1 MKSHSVE
8 NIPAVK
14 RLSDFFI
21 QHNIAL
27 PSTIKTDI
35 ESVLEGIERLDGE
48 VKQKEQLLVQKEKEL
63 VRLKSITDNSS
74 KVARDI
80 ISESKSNLD
89 QAVSLHKS
97 GNFSEALKYTDLALY
112 NIGDINNFGV
122 KTVEQA
128 NKLYLERLGQYK
140 DSATKRDYFYN
151 QGVINGVNAFSWVK
165 DNPTRD
171 FYSFFRDTLKVSD
184 KSPEN
189 VNLIQNRLYKNLP
202 KYLEEAHRANSFYS
216 EYNKYYD
223 AMTKLQQVINIYNIK
238 AASSKGLED
247 YEDALKSCEIALEID
262 PKNLTL
268 SNLKSAV
275 LQEKQVVEAKK
286 LEEEQLLVSQTQE
299 IEKLKELLAR
309 KEVETQKQNKLL
321 TQKELE
327 KQELIAQ
334 KEKEKKE
341 LLTQKGNELASK
353 EKVLIDQ
360 HTKETGA
367 LKALLAQ
374 KELEHQ
380 ELLARKDKEV
390 KELEKVKN
398 ELLKKELFDI
408 LPQVY
413 PSAKDSGYN
422 KPFAEWDTSWWGKK
436 VIDAGNFEEI
446 KRYLPELREK
456 AARIKEEN
464 LKKQAK
470 VLENTK
476 KLEEE
481 NLKKEELLGNKDK
494 LLSDKEQ
501 EIAKVKELLSIKE
514 VETKEQNKL
523 LTQKELEKQELIVQ
537 KEKEKKELL
546 VLKEKQAKELEN
558 AKRLQEENIKKEQLL
573 SNQNKL
579 LSDKEQEIAKVKE
592 LLSIKESETEELLA
606 RKELEKQELLIQK
619 EREKEELLAQRDKEL
634 QELEKVNNDVLI
646 KEFIEILP
654 QRYPDLYPK
663 NFAEWP
669 HDIWGKQVVDGNDI
683 EAIKHYLPIY
693 RKEVIENLNQLILTE
708 RAKIEELLVE
718 KANVQQKLIDKDNLL
733 SDQTEDIERI
743 NVLLE
748 TKGIIIQRLEQE
760 KEILQTRH
768 DILDMKM
775 QLTVKEFTVR
785 EREKDKALL
794 EKDTELKKLAESS
807 KLLADYQE
815 EMLKFKELCAIKD
828 AEIREKDELL
838 NQKELEKQELL
849 VQKEIEKGVLVDD
862 LQEKLHF
869 KDSEILG
876 LQMMVNDMNL
886 AGEYHIVELND

>member
-1 MKSHSVE
+1 MKKHESKY
-8 NIPAVK
+8 NPAVK
-14 RLSDFFI
+14 ELSDYI
-21 QHNIAL
+21 H
-27 PSTIKTDI
+27 
-35 ESVLEGIERLDGE
+35 EGINDGGIRPDVLARITRVLDGVE
-48 VKQKEQLLVQKEKEL
+48 RMDEMISQKEQLLVQKEKEL

-74 KVARDI
+74 KAARDI
-80 ISESKSNLD
+80 ISESKGNLD

-97 GNFSEALKYTDLALY
+97 GKFSEALKYSDIALY
-112 NIGDINNFGV
+112 NIGDIDNLGL
-122 KTVEQA
+122 KTIAQA
-128 NKLYLERLGQYK
+128 NKLYLERKQQHV
-140 DSATKRDYFYN
+140 DSASKRDYLYN
-151 QGVINGVNAFSWVK
+151 SSVVNGVNAFSWVK
-165 DNPTRD
+165 SNPTRD
-171 FYSFFRDTLKVSD
+171 FYTFFREALNIPDKEQ
-184 KSPEN
+184 KSPDN
-189 VNLIQNRLYKNLP
+189 VRIIKKLYELLP
-202 KYLEEAHRANSFYS
+202 LYVEEAQRTNYFYN

-223 AMTKLQQVINIYNIK
+223 AMTKLQQVVNIHNIR
-238 AASSKGLED
+238 ASSSKGLKE
-247 YEDALKSCEIALEID
+247 YEEALKSCAIALEID
-262 PKNLTL
+262 PTSSTL
-268 SNLKSAV
+268 LNLKSAV

-299 IEKLKELLAR
+299 IEKLKEILAR
-309 KEVETQKQNKLL
+309 KEVETQEKNK
-321 TQKELE
+321 
-327 KQELIAQ
+327 
-334 KEKEKKE
+334 

-353 EKVLIDQ
+353 EKSLIDQ
-360 HTKETGA
+360 HKKQTEA

-374 KELEHQ
+374 KELEKK
-380 ELLARKDKEV
+380 ELLA
-390 KELEKVKN
+390 
-398 ELLKKELFDI
+398 
-408 LPQVY
+408 
-413 PSAKDSGYN
+413 S
-422 KPFAEWDTSWWGKK
+422 
-436 VIDAGNFEEI
+436 
-446 KRYLPELREK
+446 
-456 AARIKEEN
+456 
-464 LKKQAK
+464 
-470 VLENTK
+470 
-476 KLEEE
+476 
-481 NLKKEELLGNKDK
+481 
-494 LLSDKEQ
+494 
-501 EIAKVKELLSIKE
+501 KE
-514 VETKEQNKL
+514 VETQKQNKL

-546 VLKEKQAKELEN
+546 ALKEKQAKELEN

-579 LSDKEQEIAKVKE
+579 LSDKEQEIAKFKE

-693 RKEVIENLNQLILTE
+693 RKEVIENLNQLISTE

-815 EMLKFKELCAIKD
+815 EMLKFKELCKTKE
-828 AEIREKDELL
+828 AEIKEKDELL
-838 NQKELEKQELL
+838 AQKEVEKA
-849 VQKEIEKGVLVDD
+849 VLVDD
-862 LQEKLHF
+862 LQEKLLL

-876 LQMMVNDMNL
+876 LKMMVSEMDL
-886 AGEYHIVELND
+886 AGDYQLEHLND